1 MPSNHLILC
10 HPLLFLLSIC
20 PCQYLG
26 TPKNSTTDMG
36 TNTWAPK
43 RQHHWHSKKNKIWAS
58 SNDLFEQYYSRISER
73 ETARCTTTV
82 SVWIKCRF
90 FCSCI
95 LIFKFTMKCI
105 LNQFSCNDLNVPHH
119 IGLPSGKDSVVK
131 NPAINA
137 ADVGSMTGSGRSPGK
152 GNGNPL
158 QYSCLENSMDRA
170 LWWTTVHRVTKS
182 WTGLSD

>member
-1 MPSNHLILC
+1 MICLN
-10 HPLLFLLSIC
+10 SI
-20 PCQYLG
+20 
-26 TPKNSTTDMG
+26 T
-36 TNTWAPK
+36 
-43 RQHHWHSKKNKIWAS
+43 I
-58 SNDLFEQYYSRISER
+58 FSRISER

-137 ADVGSMTGSGRSPGK
+137 ADVGSMTGPGRSPGK

-170 LWWTTVHRVTKS
+170 LWWTTLHRVTKS